1 MLGGGAGGSTANKL
15 SPICAMFYGC
25 QLSVAKEPQWS

>member
-1 MLGGGAGGSTANKL
+1 MGGGESTANKL

-25 QLSVAKEPQWS
+25 QLSVAKGPPWT